1 MNPRVVKSS
10 FAPSDWALR
19 DLAARVAKFLYA
31 IATNVSLRGQMQS
44 AGYSRDDHAEG
55 QALLVAACEYQTSGY
70 DLAEDAAAKAAEAEL
85 VAWASVNIGRYRAAV
100 ERLHPEHLT
109 LFAQLEWHTPAEAVL
124 AVDKLLRRLSELSWR
139 PPSMVRRLLE
149 RRGLTTSERTRLQ
162 GLVGAAQGANVP
174 GPGDSSALERGEE
187 GSTSPEVL
195 ALYCWY
201 ADWVATARA
210 VVRRKDWLVRM
221 GVVRRGG

>member
-1 MNPRVVKSS
+1 MNPRVAELSS
-10 FAPSDWALR
+10 EPSDWALR

-31 IATNVSLRGQMQS
+31 IATNVSLRGEMQS
-44 AGYSRDDHAEG
+44 AGYTPADHAEG
-55 QALLVAACEYQTSGY
+55 LALLLAACEYQTTGY
-70 DLAEDAAAKAAEAEL
+70 DRAEDAAAKAAEAEL
-85 VAWASVNIGRYRAAV
+85 VTWASANVGRYRAAV
-100 ERLHPEHLT
+100 ERLHPDHLG

-124 AVDKLLRRLSELSWR
+124 AVDKLLRRLSELPWR

-149 RRGLTTSERTRLQ
+149 RRGLTGAERTRLQ
-162 GLVGAAQGANVP
+162 GLVEAAQGANVP
-174 GPGDSSALERGEE
+174 GGTLERTRD
-187 GSTSPEVL
+187 GSVTPEVR
-195 ALYCWY
+195 ALYHWY